1 MRDIIISKSK
11 ESVKAQVCNI
21 CGKPFD
27 IFDKEN
33 GFVVRTRVG
42 YGSIHDGDELN
53 FGLCCECM
61 DKLIAKCKVSPIM
74 ETL

>member
-1 MRDIIISKSK
+1 MEDIIMNKTKS
-11 ESVKAQVCNI
+11 EVQVCSI

-27 IFDKEN
+27 IFDREN
-33 GFVVRTRVG
+33 GFVVNTRAG
-42 YGSIHDGDELN
+42 YGSIHDGDKIS